1 MTSYDTLRGQHLA
14 DLASAAGE
22 LLGRVDWSA
31 GRLAEHRRTEL
42 RRLVR
47 TARAASPWHRARLR
61 DVDPDRLDVHS
72 LAELPPMTK
81 ADLMANFDEIVTDD
95 RLRLDGVEA
104 YLDSL
109 DGTDAYLL
117 DRYHAC
123 ASSGSSGRRGV
134 FVYDWDGWLLAFV
147 GLFRHLLRHQ
157 AGPGGGPTRMAV
169 LGAARATHQS
179 ATMPQT
185 FSGTAVDMR
194 RFPVTLPLAEIVAGL
209 NEYRPTVLNGY
220 PTALYPLTRAA
231 ESGELRIAPSAV
243 LSISEPLLPEIR
255 AALTRAWNAPVLNV
269 WGASEGA
276 SAGSCGRGPGLHLSD
291 DLAIVELVDRQ
302 GRPVPPNQLAA
313 KVYVTVLFN
322 HTMPLIRYEITDELM
337 ALEGPCQ
344 CGSVFQLVDD
354 PKGRLDDTFHYAGA
368 TEVLV
373 HPHVFRSALGKRGDV
388 LEYQVRQTPA
398 GADVAVCCEGPVDLA
413 ALAGDLRA
421 GLAGL
426 GLPGAEVTVSPVA
439 RIERHASGKLQRFLP
454 LPLPEAGAGAGSA
467 VRAAAAQRGSSSQC
481 SSRGTE
487 STAT

>member
-1 MTSYDTLRGQHLA
+1 MTSYETLRGQHVA
-14 DLASAAGE
+14 DLASATGE
-22 LLGRVDWSA
+22 LLGRLDWSA
-31 GRLAEHRRTEL
+31 ERLAEHRRTEL

-61 DVDPDRLDVHS
+61 DVDPDRLDEHA
-72 LAELPPMTK
+72 LAELPVMTK
-81 ADLMANFDEIVTDD
+81 GDLMANFDEIVTDD
-95 RLRLDGVEA
+95 RLRLDRVEA
-104 YLDSL
+104 HLESL
-109 DGTDAYLL
+109 DGSDAYLL

-134 FVYDWDGWLLAFV
+134 FVYDWDGWLLAFL

-157 AGPGGGPTRMAV
+157 AGGGGGGGAGGAGEPMRMAV

-179 ATMPQT
+179 ATMPRT

-194 RFPVTLPLAEIVAGL
+194 RFPLTLPAAEIVAGL

-220 PTALYPLTRAA
+220 PTALYPLARAA

-243 LSISEPLLPEIR
+243 LSIAEPLLPEIR
-255 AALTRAWNAPVLNV
+255 TALTRAWGAPVLNV
-269 WGASEGA
+269 WGASEGV
-276 SAGSCGRGPGLHLSD
+276 SAGSCGQGRGLHLSD

-302 GRPVPPNQLAA
+302 GRPVPPNQPAA

-322 HTMPLIRYEITDELM
+322 HTMPLIRYEITDELT
-337 ALEGPCQ
+337 ALDGPCQ

-354 PKGRLDDTFHYAGA
+354 PWGRLDDSFRYAGA

-373 HPHVFRSALGKRGDV
+373 HPHVFRSALGKRRNV
-388 LEYQVRQTPA
+388 LEYQVRQTPV
-398 GADVAVCCEGPVDLA
+398 GADIAVRCQGPVDLA
-413 ALAGDLRA
+413 ALADDVRA

-426 GLPGAEVTVSPVA
+426 GLRDAEVTVTPVD

-454 LPLPEAGAGAGSA
+454 LPGHGGAARVS
-467 VRAAAAQRGSSSQC
+467 AAAEVPKGS
-481 SSRGTE
+481 
-487 STAT
+487 

>member
-1 MTSYDTLRGQHLA
+1 MTSYDILRGQHVA
-14 DLASAAGE
+14 DLASATGE
-22 LLGRVDWSA
+22 LLGRLDWSA
-31 GRLAEHRRTEL
+31 ERLAEHRRTEL

-61 DVDPDRLDVHS
+61 DVDPDRLDEHA
-72 LAELPPMTK
+72 LAELPVMTK
-81 ADLMANFDEIVTDD
+81 GDLMANFDEIVTDD
-95 RLRLDGVEA
+95 RLRLDRVEA

-109 DGTDAYLL
+109 DGSDAYLL

-134 FVYDWDGWLLAFV
+134 FVYDWDGWLLAFL

-157 AGPGGGPTRMAV
+157 AGGGDATRMAV

-185 FSGTAVDMR
+185 FSGAAVDMR
-194 RFPVTLPLAEIVAGL
+194 RFPLTLPQAEIVAGL

-220 PTALYPLTRAA
+220 PTALYPLARAA

-243 LSISEPLLPEIR
+243 LSIAEPLLPEIR
-255 AALTRAWNAPVLNV
+255 TALTRAWGAPVLNV
-269 WGASEGA
+269 WGASEGV
-276 SAGSCGRGPGLHLSD
+276 SAGSCGQGGGLHLSD

-322 HTMPLIRYEITDELM
+322 HTMPLIRYEITDELT
-337 ALEGPCQ
+337 ALDGPCQ

-354 PKGRLDDTFHYAGA
+354 PWGRLDDTFHYGG
-368 TEVLV
+368 VLV
-373 HPHVFRSALGKRGDV
+373 HPHVFRSALGKRRNV

-398 GADVAVCCEGPVDLA
+398 GADIAVRCQGPVDLA
-413 ALAGDLRA
+413 GLADDVRA

-426 GLPGAEVTVSPVA
+426 GLRGAEVTVAPVD

-454 LPLPEAGAGAGSA
+454 LPGRGGAARVS
-467 VRAAAAQRGSSSQC
+467 AAAGEPTAPR
-481 SSRGTE
+481 R
-487 STAT
+487 STP